1 MRQTCDGFDY
11 AVRNLRDLLIY
22 RNTQHLNGDP
32 VQGSV
37 INHSV
42 LQSQSSMQYAVFLP
56 AAVFPCYYQKIH
68 LFKTKKKR
76 LLSVVTTFVCEPDPL
91 LNCQVFLLIIS
102 CFWTEGFLVETSH
115 YVLFDFIHNTLY
127 FIRRTYKKKPRE

>member
-1 MRQTCDGFDY
+1 MFLVETLCESARCPVLFLNKTSMRQTCDGFDD

-42 LQSQSSMQYAVFLP
+42 LQSQSSMQYAVFYLQQ
-56 AAVFPCYYQKIH
+56 Y
-68 LFKTKKKR
+68 
-76 LLSVVTTFVCEPDPL
+76 
-91 LNCQVFLLIIS
+91 
-102 CFWTEGFLVETSH
+102 FLV
-115 YVLFDFIHNTLY
+115 I
-127 FIRRTYKKKPRE
+127 IKKYIYLKQKKFF